1 MITLR
6 LIRSFAKSA
15 RPAGLRASLE
25 GAQIPEKSKK
35 WTPKDTPKKKLIEI
49 DPNEGKKLFENVE
62 FDEDGKY
69 LLMHHYSARKYYKM
83 NVAFVAMFLAM
94 SYWNYKKNEAV
105 FWNDKFAK
113 VYLGIIGSGLIGLY
127 LFANR

>member
-1 MITLR
+1 M
-6 LIRSFAKSA
+6 
-15 RPAGLRASLE
+15 
-25 GAQIPEKSKK
+25 
-35 WTPKDTPKKKLIEI
+35 
-49 DPNEGKKLFENVE
+49 KLFENVE
-62 FDEDGKY
+62 FDDEGKY
-69 LLMHHYSARKYYKM
+69 LLMHHYSAAKYYKM
-83 NVAFVAMFLAM
+83 NVAFVAMFFAF